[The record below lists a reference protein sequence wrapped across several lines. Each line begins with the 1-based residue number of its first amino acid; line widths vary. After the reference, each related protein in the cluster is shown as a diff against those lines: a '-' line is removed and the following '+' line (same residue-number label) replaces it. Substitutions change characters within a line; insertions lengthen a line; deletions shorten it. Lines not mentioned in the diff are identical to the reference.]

1 MTDAPWH
8 LPRRA
13 FLRMA
18 PALGAAALQGLTHGR
33 AGGAHH
39 APRARSVIWLGM
51 VGAPSQVDL
60 FAHKPELDAM
70 DDQFVPPS
78 LLRQDRFAFLGDG
91 KARLLASPWRKTQ
104 HGASGA
110 WLSELLPYHRTIV
123 DRVAF
128 VHSMQS
134 DEFNHVPAQLLQH
147 TGAPRLGRPTMG
159 AWLSYGLGSA
169 NEDLPA
175 YVVLAS
181 GKAGRC
187 GASCWGSG
195 FLPSRH
201 QGVQLRGD
209 GDPVLFLGDP
219 PGFDAALRQA
229 RLDAI
234 VALDAEH
241 SKAHGDPEIATRLAA
256 YELAARMQAA
266 MPGVVDLRSESKAT
280 LGQYG
285 VDPAQASFARNC
297 LLARRL
303 VERGVRFVHLVH
315 GGWDHHGG
323 TGDQNLLTNL
333 PQRCREV
340 DQASAALVLD
350 LQARGLL
357 DDTLVVFAGEFGR
370 TPMLQGERR
379 KDQLGRDH
387 LRTAFTV
394 WLAGGG
400 VRAGLQFGVT
410 DELGLN
416 VVRDPVH
423 VHDLQAT
430 ILHLLGID
438 HERLTFR
445 HLGRDFRLTDVSGRV
460 VSGLLA

>member
-1 MTDAPWH
+1 
-8 LPRRA
+8 
-13 FLRMA
+13 
-18 PALGAAALQGLTHGR
+18 
-33 AGGAHH
+33 
-39 APRARSVIWLGM
+39 M

-60 FAHKPELDAM
+60 FARRFSQLDAR

-78 LLRQDRFAFLGDG
+78 LLRQDRFVAFLGDG
-91 KARLLASPWRKTQ
+91 KARPPGSRAEDLARHQ
-104 HGASGA
+104 RA
-110 WLSELLPYHRTIV
+110 WLSELLPTTARSS
-123 DRVAF
+123 DRVAS
-128 VHSMQS
+128 VHLDARATSAQPTCRRS
-134 DEFNHVPAQLLQH
+134 CSSIHRRVRPPPHHGRLAQLRARQ
-147 TGAPRLGRPTMG
+147 RERR
-159 AWLSYGLGSA
+159 SA
-169 NEDLPA
+169 RYACPP
-175 YVVLAS
+175 
-181 GKAGRC
+181 GKAGAAA
-187 GASCWGSG
+187 GASRWGSG
-195 FLPSRH
+195 FLPCATKACSS
-201 QGVQLRGD
+201 VAVSLAT
-209 GDPVLFLGDP
+209 LSSSLGDP
-219 PGFDAALRQA
+219 SLRRRCA
-229 RLDAI
+229 RCRLDAI
-234 VALDAEH
+234 VALDG
-241 SKAHGDPEIATRLAA
+241 AHAATGDPEIG
-256 YELAARMQAA
+256 YELAVYEPGCPHAGGDAGRRRPAQREQDDPRPVRREPRA
-266 MPGVVDLRSESKAT
+266 GVVRAQL
-280 LGQYG
+280 
-285 VDPAQASFARNC
+285 PARAPP
-297 LLARRL
+297 RRAAAL
-303 VERGVRFVHLVH
+303 QHLVH
-315 GGWDHHGG
+315 GGWDHQGG

-333 PQRCREV
+333 PERCREV

-460 VSGLLA
+460 VDGLLA